1 MAVGE
6 PDYIAPLPQALCTEA
21 NQYQGT
27 PPQALQAA
35 AKRSQARPDAEQQ
48 WKFCHRA
55 PVAALGC
62 DLRLLIPLECLGCV
76 CQGAA
81 RD

>member
-6 PDYIAPLPQALCTEA
+6 PDYIAPLAQALCTEE

-27 PPQALQAA
+27 QGTSAALV
-35 AKRSQARPDAEQQ
+35 ARPDAKQQ

-55 PVAALGC
+55 PLLWLPWAATC
-62 DLRLLIPLECLGCV
+62 AC
-76 CQGAA
+76 
-81 RD
+81 